1 MRVLKGLVIGMG
13 LLIAAG
19 MALFAYGLYQKI
31 SDPEFTFFAG
41 EPGDRA
47 PAAVPAASPAAV
59 PAASPAAATTPAPAP
74 AAVAPP
80 AAFGTIA
87 VPLPAGCSLA
97 RVIPEGDRLYL
108 RIGPAGR
115 CERVVVVDVATGSVL
130 GTIAVRP

>member
-31 SDPEFTFFAG
+31 TDPGFTFFAG
-41 EPGDRA
+41 EPGDGA
-47 PAAVPAASPAAV
+47 PAAVPAASPAADTT
-59 PAASPAAATTPAPAP
+59 PAPAPAP

-130 GTIAVRP
+130 GTITVRP

>member
-1 MRVLKGLVIGMG
+1 MQVLKGLVIGMG

-31 SDPEFTFFAG
+31 ADPEFTFF
-41 EPGDRA
+41 PGDTGDEA
-47 PAAVPAASPAAV
+47 PAA
-59 PAASPAAATTPAPAP
+59 APAP
-74 AAVAPP
+74 ADLAPRLAAP
-80 AAFGTIA
+80 GAFGTIA
-87 VPLPAGCSLA
+87 VPLPEGCILA

-130 GTIAVRP
+130 GTITVGP

>member
-13 LLIAAG
+13 LLIAVG
-19 MALFAYGLYQKI
+19 MGVFAYGLYQKI
-31 SDPEFTFFAG
+31 SDPEFTFFA
-41 EPGDRA
+41 EPEDRA
-47 PAAVPAASPAAV
+47 PAGVPAAAAIPAAT
-59 PAASPAAATTPAPAP
+59 PTPTATP
-74 AAVAPP
+74 AAVAPR

-87 VPLPAGCSLA
+87 VPLPAGCRLA

-130 GTIAVRP
+130 GTIAVQP

>member
-1 MRVLKGLVIGMG
+1 MRALKGLVIGMG
-13 LLIAAG
+13 LLIAGG

-31 SDPEFTFFAG
+31 TDPGFTFFAG
-41 EPGDRA
+41 EPGDGA
-47 PAAVPAASPAAV
+47 PAAVPAAV
-59 PAASPAAATTPAPAP
+59 PAAAPTPAPTPAPAP
-74 AAVAPP
+74 AAAVAPP

-87 VPLPAGCSLA
+87 VPLPAGCVLA

-130 GTIAVRP
+130 GTIAVQP

>member
-13 LLIAAG
+13 LLIAGG

-31 SDPEFTFFAG
+31 TDPGFTFFAG
-41 EPGDRA
+41 EPGDGA
-47 PAAVPAASPAAV
+47 PAAVPAAAP
-59 PAASPAAATTPAPAP
+59 TPAPAP
-74 AAVAPP
+74 AAAVAPP